1 MWGYQVVTDSARN
14 VLIFQRVVRNILSN
28 YGGAIISLGTGFFLT
43 PFILHHLG
51 PSDFGLWT
59 LVGTAMI
66 YGSLLDFGIGSA
78 VVKYIAEYSAK
89 GDFKE
94 ARSLVATAS
103 CLYTALGLIIITVTI
118 GIALFVP
125 KIVDVPPDQGA
136 TFTWFLLLAGL
147 KIGISIPC
155 TTAMAVLRGLQ
166 RYDITN
172 LINSLGTIL
181 SAVATVITLLLGGGV
196 LGLMGVSIAVTIALQ
211 ACAIWFIRTIMPQLH
226 FGWLRAK
233 RRMVRALVSFS
244 WSLFVTEFS
253 GCLQTKT
260 DEFVIA
266 ASLSISAV
274 APYAIARRLSELAQ
288 LLTDQVMKVILPLAS
303 ELHAE
308 DDRARLHSLYFI
320 STRLTLA
327 AFLPVG
333 CTLIVLSKPI
343 LTAWVGAAYADH
355 APLVIILTLASLITT
370 SMWPAAAIIQSM
382 TRHRPLAAMSLGS
395 GLANCALSLA
405 LVHPFGLTGVA
416 LGTLIPTAVECL
428 GFVLPY
434 TTRVIG
440 VNCSQICKKIVL
452 PALLPVIPMVVALYL
467 FQWAVEPSSLIAL
480 FVVIAL
486 GLLVYVL
493 GYLHLGANKLERQI
507 CWNFVFGTVHVFK
520 CGLKLCVMR
529 QENRKRD

>member
-1 MWGYQVVTDSARN
+1 VATDSTKN

-28 YGGAIISLGTGFFLT
+28 YAGAIISLGTGFFLT
-43 PFILHHLG
+43 PFILHQLG
-51 PSDFGLWT
+51 PSDFGLWA

-66 YGSLLDFGIGSA
+66 YGSLLDFGIGGA
-78 VVKYIAEYSAK
+78 VVKYVAEYSAK
-89 GDFKE
+89 GEFKE
-94 ARSLVATAS
+94 ARSLVATAL
-103 CLYTALGLIIITVTI
+103 CLYTALGLIIITVI
-118 GIALFVP
+118 AGIALFVP

-136 TFTWFLLLAGL
+136 TFTWLMLLVGL

-166 RYDITN
+166 RYDIAN
-172 LINSLGTIL
+172 LINSVGTIL
-181 SAVATVITLLLGGGV
+181 SAVATLITLLLGGGV
-196 LGLMGVSIAVTIALQ
+196 LGLMGVSIAVMIAMQ
-211 ACAIWFIRTIMPQLH
+211 GWAIWFIRTMMPQLH
-226 FGWLRAK
+226 FGWRRAK
-233 RRMVRALVSFS
+233 RRMVRTLVSFS
-244 WSLFVTEFS
+244 SSLFVTEFS

-308 DDRARLHSLYFI
+308 DDRARLRSLYFI

-333 CTLIVLSKPI
+333 STLIVLSKSI
-343 LTAWVGAAYADH
+343 LTAWVGAAYANH
-355 APLVIILTLASLITT
+355 AHLVIILTLASLITT

-395 GLANCALSLA
+395 GLANFALSVA
-405 LVHPFGLTGVA
+405 LVHRFGLTGVA

-440 VNCSQICKKIVL
+440 VNFSEIGEKILL
-452 PALLPVIPMVVALYL
+452 PALLPVIPMVITLYF
-467 FQWAVEPSSLIAL
+467 FQWAVEPSSLIAI
-480 FVVIAL
+480 FVVIAP
-486 GLLVYVL
+486 GVLVYVL
-493 GYLHLGANKLERQI
+493 GYLYLGANKLERQI
-507 CWNFVFGTVHVFK
+507 CWNFALGTMHLLK
-520 CGLKLCVMR
+520 LGLKFCVLG
-529 QENRKRD
+529 QENRKRY